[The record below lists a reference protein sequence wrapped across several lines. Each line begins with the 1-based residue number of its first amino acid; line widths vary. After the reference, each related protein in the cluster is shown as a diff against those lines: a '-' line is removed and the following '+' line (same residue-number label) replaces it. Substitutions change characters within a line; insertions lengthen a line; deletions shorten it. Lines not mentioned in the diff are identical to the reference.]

1 MISDK
6 RALQLRNGVFHLAHP
21 VFLTQAIQSRL
32 TEPFF
37 NDLVSAIG
45 QIAQLEREQRFLPD
59 ECRAESGA
67 ESEKK
72 HAAAV
77 ITSKR
82 LHGRVVD
89 YVHRFAERF
98 CKIKSYPAFAK
109 MFRFPGDAAAA
120 DWRRKSNRDRSNA
133 PTEHASLDLR
143 DHFFRSH
150 VWSAIK
156 FCLDRCLH
164 GA

>member
-21 VFLTQAIQSRL
+21 AFLTQAIQSRL

-45 QIAQLEREQRFLPD
+45 QIAQLEREQSFLPD

-120 DWRRKSNRDRSNA
+120 DWRRKSNRERSKA
-133 PTEHASLDLR
+133 PTAHALLRPRLD
-143 DHFFRSH
+143 FRRQ
-150 VWSAIK
+150 SAAAASP
-156 FCLDRCLH
+156 
-164 GA
+164 G